1 MWVMCREHTV
11 RMQRQ
16 SWEGHSGAEQGKYG
30 GQGAGEIQCRAVW
43 AVVPSGSWGLCCEW
57 VGDGDRGRGKMG
69 HGTGAQ
75 LDLSIRRGMGEAGE
89 EQEEGGRRRQRGREG
104 ERGRERDRG
113 REGERERNRGRGKE
127 GGREREGER
136 ERNRGRETEREGEEG
151 TA

>member
-57 VGDGDRGRGKMG
+57 VGDADRGRGKMG

-89 EQEEGGRRRQRGREG
+89 EQEEEGGGGREA
-104 ERGRERDRG
+104 ER
-113 REGERERNRGRGKE
+113 E
-127 GGREREGER
+127 GGREREREGQREGER
-136 ERNRGRETEREGEEG
+136 EGGRETEGEGRKEG
-151 TA
+151 VSE